1 MIWCS
6 YATRRSHMSTTITLG
21 RPRSVGRIARR
32 EPRASARRLGSGG
45 AHLAEQA
52 YAAELVHA
60 ERARASERRLAGE
73 APAREQRAVRALRA
87 LRDATARRGFSA
99 GGPAQADTL
108 PAAAGPARADTVPA
122 GAPEPSSS
130 AERRRWL
137 ALAVLCLGQLMM
149 VLDATIVNVALP
161 SIQHDLHFTQ
171 SNLTWVIDGYLITF
185 GGFLLLAGRVGDLIG
200 RKKVFLTG
208 LVMFVAASVLCGVG
222 ASQGML
228 IVARLLQGVGGA
240 VASSVILAII

>member
-21 RPRSVGRIARR
+21 RPRSVGRIAHR
-32 EPRASARRLGSGG
+32 EPRASAQRLGSGG

-52 YAAELVHA
+52 YAAELAHA
-60 ERARASERRLAGE
+60 ERARAAVRKPEGE

-87 LRDATARRGFSA
+87 VRDATARRGS
-99 GGPAQADTL
+99 
-108 PAAAGPARADTVPA
+108 AAAEPTRVDTVAA

-161 SIQHDLHFTQ
+161 
-171 SNLTWVIDGYLITF
+171 
-185 GGFLLLAGRVGDLIG
+185 
-200 RKKVFLTG
+200 
-208 LVMFVAASVLCGVG
+208 
-222 ASQGML
+222 
-228 IVARLLQGVGGA
+228 
-240 VASSVILAII
+240 